1 MNGWIKLHRCLINK
15 PIWAAA
21 QPEQKVV
28 LITILM
34 LASHE
39 PKEWIWQGKKF
50 TIQPGQFIT
59 SLDSLAKKSG
69 VSKKSVRTALANF
82 ENLEF
87 LANVSAKTGRL
98 ISVINWELYQSKE
111 DEPANI
117 AAKHRQ
123 STGKAPAPIKN
134 YKNKRTKEDK
144 NIYGEFRN
152 VFLTDDEYARLKT
165 EIPLLA
171 DSAIEFLS
179 GYIEE
184 KGYKSKSHYLAIKRW
199 VIDAIS
205 KKQKTVDF
213 SAYV

>member
-98 ISVINWELYQSKE
+98 ISVINWE
-111 DEPANI
+111 
-117 AAKHRQ
+117 R
-123 STGKAPAPIKN
+123 
-134 YKNKRTKEDK
+134 
-144 NIYGEFRN
+144 F
-152 VFLTDDEYARLKT
+152 
-165 EIPLLA
+165 
-171 DSAIEFLS
+171 
-179 GYIEE
+179 
-184 KGYKSKSHYLAIKRW
+184 
-199 VIDAIS
+199 
-205 KKQKTVDF
+205 
-213 SAYV
+213 